1 MAKIQHLYSITA
13 GNQPTNILRG
23 QVAINIPDQ
32 LVYADDPIGRPR
44 VISSGVQGVA
54 NASGLLGVHIPTA
67 FYPVAQFGVG
77 MTQTDVQGRFTD
89 DGTTAT
95 LLPVPIFVFGKLWW
109 TQQISCPSSPAG
121 AYSITI
127 DTVNR
132 ACSMSSVPS
141 GSGRLVSGVVNHQ
154 TGVAVLVFYSDAT
167 IYPWFYLE
175 QAYGSVAGGAPSNV
189 YRISPV
195 KTFGSIPVS
204 QGFAGAAATSY
215 WGH

>member
-1 MAKIQHLYSITA
+1 MAKFQHLYSTTA
-13 GNQPTNILRG
+13 GNVPSNILRG

-44 VISSGVQGVA
+44 VISSGVQGVP
-54 NASGLLGVHIPTA
+54 NASGLLGVHVPVA
-67 FYPVAQFGVG
+67 FHPVAQFGVT
-77 MTQTDVQGRFTD
+77 MTQSDVQGRFTD
-89 DGTTAT
+89 NGTTAT
-95 LLPVPIFVFGKLWW
+95 LLPTPIFIFGKIWW
-109 TQQISCPSSPAG
+109 TQQVSCPSSPAG

-132 ACSMSSVPS
+132 ACALNSVPS
-141 GSGRLVSGVVNHQ
+141 GTGRAISGVINRQ
-154 TGVAVLVFYSDAT
+154 NGTAILVIFSDST

-175 QAYGSVAGGAPSNV
+175 QSYSSTAGGPTNLF
-189 YRISPV
+189 RISPV
-195 KTFGSIPVS
+195 KTFGSVPVS